1 MALVLLLAAAAA
13 LFGGVYFWGAASLA
27 FGTSLLACR
36 VRPPL
41 ATDRH
46 LRTLDLALLALLA
59 AIAVQLLPL
68 PAFLVSIV
76 SPDRLSYVREAN
88 LGDAEPGVL
97 PLTLERLPTVHGWLA
112 TLCACLT
119 FWTARTMFARGGL
132 RTFGTALAWA
142 AVAFVLVAFAQSA
155 SSTNLVYGFWQ
166 PRDAGAR
173 PFGPFINRNHAG
185 TWSLLALFLCFGCL
199 QWRRTAGSPSRA
211 RNWRARL
218 AHALD
223 APTMMLSLAT
233 LLLTVSVAAGASRS
247 AMAGLAAAALFVA
260 VAAPGW
266 RDAERREEVHRGR
279 SGLWTAAIA
288 ISAILAV
295 IAYADVDRLL
305 SRVDETRQ
313 LGLSKRIAIWRD
325 TLAIVRDFPI
335 AGVGAGNF
343 ANAMRVYQS
352 GDRTYFWNEAHNE
365 YLQIAAEGGLLFV
378 IPAAIGLAA
387 LCGAGWRA
395 CSDAADHLRW
405 MRVGAAGSLVAVA
418 IQSIWETG
426 VALPANGMLA
436 AVAAAILIHR
446 PRGASDAAPR
456 D

>member
-1 MALVLLLAAAAA
+1 MLLLAAAAA

-27 FGTSLLACR
+27 VASSLLAWR
-36 VRPPL
+36 VRPPV
-41 ATDRH
+41 AVDGP
-46 LRTLDLALLALLA
+46 LRTLDFALIALLA
-59 AIAVQLLPL
+59 AIALQLLPL

-76 SPDRLSYVREAN
+76 SPHRLSYIQEAS
-88 LGDAEPGVL
+88 LGGAEPGVL
-97 PLTLERLPTVHGWLA
+97 PLTLERLATVHGWLA
-112 TLCACLT
+112 TLCACVT
-119 FWTARTMFARGGL
+119 FWTARAVFSRGGL

-155 SSTNLVYGFWQ
+155 SSSNLVYGFWQ

-185 TWSLLALFLCFGCL
+185 TWSLLALFLCFGSL
-199 QWRRTAGSPSRA
+199 QWRRAADSPSRA

-223 APTMMLSLAT
+223 GRSLMLGLAT

-260 VAAPGW
+260 IAAPHQL
-266 RDAERREEVHRGR
+266 RRGR
-279 SGLWTAAIA
+279 SSLWTAAIA
-288 ISAILAV
+288 ISAMLAV
-295 IAYADVDRLL
+295 IAYADLDRLL
-305 SRVDETRQ
+305 SRVEETRQ
-313 LGLSKRIAIWRD
+313 LGLAQRVAIWRD
-325 TLAIVRDFPI
+325 TLAIARDFPI
-335 AGVGAGNF
+335 AGVGSGNF

-378 IPAAIGLAA
+378 IPAALGLAA
-387 LCGAGWRA
+387 LCRAGWRA
-395 CSDAADHLRW
+395 CTEAGDHLRW
-405 MRVGAAGSLVAVA
+405 MRLGAAASLVAVA

-426 VALPANGMLA
+426 VTLPANGMLA

-446 PRGASDAAPR
+446 SRHASNAPAR